1 VGHLNKK
8 EYPQLQIYRP
18 LNLLEHS
25 LLQKL
30 LLLENKKLISP
41 LHLIRSVN
49 KSAMLDAKY
58 LKNQN
63 NSIFASYNN

>member
-1 VGHLNKK
+1 MGHLNKK

-41 LHLIRSVN
+41 LHL
-49 KSAMLDAKY
+49 DAKY